1 MKKSLALVAL
11 FLLTTVSFV
20 FAQGAPQSP
29 RVKSSSPNKAI
40 SVDYGQPSKRGRQI
54 FGALVPYG
62 QVWRT
67 GANEATTITFAKD
80 VTFGGKAVK
89 AGTYSLFTI
98 PTEKEWTVVLNTK
111 TGMWVAYDYEK
122 VKGQNVAEVK
132 VPAKMSKAVT
142 EKMTI
147 TPANNE
153 VTIAWDQMMVSIPVK
168 EGSTMN

>member
-1 MKKSLALVAL
+1 MKRSLALIAL
-11 FLLTTVSFV
+11 FLITTVSFV
-20 FAQGAPQSP
+20 FAQGTPPSP
-29 RVKSSSPNKAI
+29 RVKLSSPNKNV

-89 AGTYSLFTI
+89 AGTYTLFTV
-98 PTEKEWTVVLNTK
+98 PTEKEWTVILNSK
-111 TGMWVAYDYEK
+111 TGLWGAYDYEK

-132 VPAKMSKAVT
+132 VPAKSAKSVV

-147 TPANNE
+147 TPENNE
-153 VTIAWDQMMVSIPVK
+153 VTIAWDQMTVSIPVK
-168 EGSTMN
+168 EGSTVN